1 MKIQLPDGKAL
12 NFEAPVTMQEI
23 AASIGAGLAKAAIAG
38 KVNQQ
43 LVDLSYLV
51 KDDSEISIITTK
63 SPEALELIRHSVA
76 HLLAQAVCELFPGSY
91 PTVGPA
97 IEDGFYHDFYY
108 PAGFS
113 EEDLAKIEAK
123 MQELVKANHPI
134 VRSIKTRAEA
144 IDFYTK
150 RNEVYKVKMLEDIPG
165 NEEITFYT
173 QGDFTNVCRGPHVP
187 STGCLG
193 AFKLTKLAGAYW
205 HGDSKNEMLPRI
217 YGTAWTNKKELEEYL
232 ARIEKAKQNDHRL
245 IGKKMDL
252 FHLQEEAPGIVFW
265 HPNGWSIFTGLKN
278 YLIKKLTGFGY
289 QEVNTPQILDSSL
302 WEKSGHW
309 DKFGAGMFVTESEN
323 RTYALKPMN
332 CPGQIQIFKQGIKSY
347 RDLPIRFCEF
357 GVCHRNEPSGT
368 LHGIMRVRAF
378 TQDDGHIFCTEE
390 QVSAECVDFV
400 TQVVSTYAELGFNN
414 ITVRL
419 ATRPEKRIGSDAMW
433 DKTEQGLKDT
443 LTLKNISW
451 ELAAGEGAFYGPK
464 IEFSLRDSLNR
475 VWQCGTLQVDV
486 SMPERLDAYYIT
498 EDGSKKTPVMLH
510 RAMLGSLERF
520 IGILLEETGGD
531 LPIWLAPVQVA
542 IINITDAQ
550 ADYAKSI
557 AEQLK
562 GKGYRINCDLRNEK
576 IGFKIREHSIA
587 RVPLIIV
594 VGDREMQTSTVTV
607 RKHSGE
613 DLGSMQLED
622 VITKYLNVTQ

>member
-1 MKIQLPDGKAL
+1 MKIKLPDGKVL
-12 NFEAPVTMQEI
+12 DFEAPVTMQEI

-38 KVNQQ
+38 KVDNQ
-43 LVDLSYLV
+43 LVDLSYLI
-51 KDDSEISIITTK
+51 KDDSEISIITNK
-63 SPEALELIRHSVA
+63 SPEALEIIRHSTA

-113 EEDLAKIEAK
+113 EEDLVKIELK
-123 MQELVKANHPI
+123 MQELVKANYPI
-134 VRSIKTRAEA
+134 VRSVKTRTEA

-150 RNEVYKVKMLEDIPG
+150 RNEIYKVKMLEDIPG

-187 STGCLG
+187 NTSCLG
-193 AFKLTKLAGAYW
+193 AFRLTKLAGAYW
-205 HGDSKNEMLPRI
+205 RGDSKNEMLPRI
-217 YGTAWTNKKELEEYL
+217 YGTAWANKKELDEYL

-278 YLIKKLTGFGY
+278 YLVKKLTGFGY

-378 TQDDGHIFCTEE
+378 TQDDGHIFCTKD
-390 QVSAECVDFV
+390 QVGTECADFV
-400 TQVVSTYAELGFNN
+400 TQVVGIYAELGFNN

-419 ATRPEKRIGSDAMW
+419 ATRPEKRIGSDEVW
-433 DKTEQGLKDT
+433 DKAEQALKDV
-443 LTLKNISW
+443 LNLKNIKW
-451 ELAAGEGAFYGPK
+451 EIAVGEGAFYGPK

-475 VWQCGTLQVDV
+475 VWQCGTLQVDFL
-486 SMPERLDAYYIT
+486 MTERLDAHYIA
-498 EDGSKKTPVMLH
+498 EDGSKNPPVMLH

-531 LPIWLAPVQVA
+531 LPIWLAPVQACV
-542 IINITDAQ
+542 INITDAQ
-550 ADYAKSI
+550 ADYARSI

-562 GKGYRINCDLRNEK
+562 NKDFRVNCDLRNEK
-576 IGFKIREHSIA
+576 IGFKIREHAIA

-594 VGDREMQTSTVTV
+594 VGDREMQTGTVTV

-622 VITKYLNVTQ
+622 VIVKYLM